1 MKNTPML
8 KPVLAGF
15 EKKISK
21 IKIKIEKKKT
31 SVGRLLTFDLIINPG
46 IEKLPCGY

>member
-1 MKNTPML
+1 ML

-21 IKIKIEKKKT
+21 IKIEIEKT
-31 SVGRLLTFDLIINPG
+31 SVGRLLSFDLNINLG
-46 IEKLPCGY
+46 IENYHAVTEFLITG